1 MANISCFVELQM
13 KKSLKGQEEVSN
25 EVVGAARV
33 EAAGMSLFEYADKE
47 DRRGSYHK
55 SVMMLIIA
63 EINIIFFVF
72 QKHGKGVFHIISHV
86 WNC

>member
-1 MANISCFVELQM
+1 M

-63 EINIIFFVF
+63 EINIIFLFFRNMVKAYF
-72 QKHGKGVFHIISHV
+72 TSFHMFGIVKGMEELNEEV
-86 WNC
+86 